1 MKRFLYSL
9 LLYLL
14 YSTHTTLT
22 LFTIYPLNES
32 LIVHPS
38 TLSITLS
45 SFPDRFFLSLV
56 VSTTFSS
63 CSALYCYC
71 IEELMMSSLIEMKT
85 LLN

>member
-1 MKRFLYSL
+1 MDEEISIFSSSL
-9 LLYLL
+9 PPIFHTHHSNSIHYI
-14 YSTHTTLT
+14 STQRI
-22 LFTIYPLNES
+22 FDCS
-32 LIVHPS
+32 S
-38 TLSITLS
+38 TLSIS